1 MEQGSGWNERSRGEN
16 KRHKGACVYSPQCKK
31 RGGIRLYPEALWID
45 GSYPHIMM
53 TRTETFDCVR
63 YIVTIVFMSVV
74 DTDEFGDGVLK
85 LAASTDF
92 YGAGY
97 FWIWTHLQEI
107 SARTPA

>member
-1 MEQGSGWNERSRGEN
+1 MCIRSLTKDREMDHAVDRAETISKDVLNGVEMEQGSGWNERSRGEN
-16 KRHKGACVYSPQCKK
+16 KRHK
-31 RGGIRLYPEALWID
+31 
-45 GSYPHIMM
+45 
-53 TRTETFDCVR
+53 
-63 YIVTIVFMSVV
+63 VTIVFMSVV